1 MLSIQIRNST
11 MEETQQQAWPPCP
24 TANKQQLASR
34 LFGIGIIIVIIV
46 GRDKLRVDVTDVGT
60 HAVLSGLVAYPELGA
75 SWIRLPALALSA
87 DMTAWELANATATLS
102 PVCWLRLLAPLGWSA
117 ADYLTIRCKRRRC

>member
-34 LFGIGIIIVIIV
+34 LFGFGIGIIIVIIFIV
-46 GRDKLRVDVTDVGT
+46 GRDKLRVDVTDVST
-60 HAVLSGLVAYPELGA
+60 HAVLSGLVAYPELSA
-75 SWIRLPALALSA
+75 SSWIRLLPALALSA
-87 DMTAWELANATATLS
+87 DITA
-102 PVCWLRLLAPLGWSA
+102 
-117 ADYLTIRCKRRRC
+117 